1 MCYSPWFYP
10 PSPSM
15 PPFYGPL
22 PSTLPPFTDPQSPKG
37 PPFADYHGTTSG
49 PSRSPNT
56 FILCLKSGNI
66 SVCAG
71 CRVKFTECDD
81 LVVRHSE
88 YRTFNSLRT
97 GLLTSKYSNAYYHPK
112 QSCLGLKWGDSFQPH
127 NLVIEDRMQ
136 LLLSSAQK
144 EMILKEFGIPL

>member
-1 MCYSPWFYP
+1 MCYSSWFYP
-10 PSPSM
+10 PHHRCRHSM
-15 PPFYGPL
+15 AHC
-22 PSTLPPFTDPQSPKG
+22 LPPYHHFLIHRVQRV

-56 FILCLKSGNI
+56 FTLCLKSGNI

-81 LVVRHSE
+81 LVARHSE
-88 YRTFNSLRT
+88 YHTFNSPCT

-127 NLVIEDRMQ
+127 NLVIEDRM
-136 LLLSSAQK
+136 
-144 EMILKEFGIPL
+144 